1 MTTASQIESWET
13 LDWKSIQ
20 KNVYHLQKRI
30 YQASLQQNYRQVHNL
45 QRLLLHSRSARLLAV
60 RQVTQD
66 NRGKRSAGVDGI
78 KSLEPEKRLEL
89 ANMLDLKQKPSAI
102 RRVYIPKADGSERPL
117 GIPTLRDRAHQAL
130 VKLALEPEWEAKFE
144 PNSYGF
150 RPGRSAHDAI
160 GAIFNSIR
168 QRNKYVLDADIEKC
182 FDRINHQTLLAK
194 LHTFKTLRQLIKRW
208 LQAGVLEDGKL
219 LFPTEGTPQGGVIS
233 PLLANVAL
241 HGLEQAVT
249 HKGRSSP
256 QFIRYADDFVL
267 LHHDKVEV
275 LACKEKIEAFLTP
288 LGLRLKP
295 SKTRITHTLTP
306 CDGNPGFD
314 FLGFHIQQ
322 YKVGRHHSG
331 KQGNGELLGFKTII
345 TPSKKAIRQHYRD
358 LNILLK
364 NHISAPLEVL
374 AIRFN
379 ALVRGWTNYY
389 STVVSQK
396 TFDKL
401 QWDTWRNVFT
411 LLRRRTQRKVGK
423 QRIYKM
429 CNQLFSETLIR
440 HGDTKIERHVK
451 VRGMKSPFDGDWM
464 YWASRLGRHPE
475 LSALKA
481 KLLKSQKGKCAYCH
495 LPFATNDVLE
505 KHHLDGNHLNNKMNN
520 LHLVHGHCHDALH
533 RGTYDRS

>member
-30 YQASLQQNYRQVHNL
+30 YQASLKQNYHQVHNL
-45 QRLLLHSRSARLLAV
+45 QRLLLRSRSAKLLAV

-78 KSLEPEKRLEL
+78 KSLEPAKRLEL
-89 ANMLDLKQKPSAI
+89 ANTLNLKQKPSAI

-160 GAIFNSIR
+160 GAIFISIR

-182 FDRINHQTLLAK
+182 FDLINHQALLTK
-194 LHTFKTLRQLIKRW
+194 LHTFKSLHRLIKGW
-208 LQAGVLEDGKL
+208 LQAGVVEDGKL

-241 HGLEQAVT
+241 HGLEQVVR
-249 HKGRSSP
+249 HKGRSGP
-256 QFIRYADDFVL
+256 QLVRYADDFVL
-267 LHHDKVEV
+267 LYHDHSEI
-275 LACKEKIEAFLTP
+275 LACQKKIEAFLEP

-295 SKTRITHTLTP
+295 SKTRITHTLNP
-306 CDGNPGFD
+306 YDGRPGFD

-322 YKVGRHHSG
+322 HKVGKHHSG
-331 KQGNGELLGFKTII
+331 KRCNGELIGFKTII
-345 TPSKKAIRQHYRD
+345 TPSKQAVSRHYRD
-358 LNILLK
+358 LKALLK
-364 NHISAPLEVL
+364 SHISAPIEML
-374 AIRFN
+374 ASRFN
-379 ALVRGWTNYY
+379 SLVRGWTNYY
-389 STVVSQK
+389 ATVVAQK

-401 QWDTWRNVFT
+401 QSDTWHNVFT
-411 LLRRRTQRKVGK
+411 LLRRRTLRKVGK
-423 QRIYKM
+423 RRIYLM
-429 CNQLFSETLIR
+429 CNQLFSGTLIR
-440 HGDTKIERHVK
+440 HGDTKIRRHVK
-451 VRGMKSPFDGDWM
+451 VRGRKSPFDGVGCTGQLV
-464 YWASRLGRHPE
+464 LGDI
-475 LSALKA
+475 LSFPL
-481 KLLKSQKGKCAYCH
+481 GKPHA
-495 LPFATNDVLE
+495 
-505 KHHLDGNHLNNKMNN
+505 
-520 LHLVHGHCHDALH
+520 
-533 RGTYDRS
+533 